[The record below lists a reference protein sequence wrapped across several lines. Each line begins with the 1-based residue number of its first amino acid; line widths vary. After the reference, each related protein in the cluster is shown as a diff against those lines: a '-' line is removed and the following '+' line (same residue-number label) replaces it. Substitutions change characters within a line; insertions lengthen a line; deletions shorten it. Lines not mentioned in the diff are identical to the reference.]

1 MFSIVVW
8 NGMDLIGLIILLVIA
23 VLIIGFIIF
32 IKVATWIED
41 CKKVRR
47 LRKESYKKAKEMR
60 DKINGDKGS
69 EEVGR
74 KM

>member
-32 IKVATWIED
+32 IKVAIWIED
-41 CKKVRR
+41 CKKARR

-60 DKINGDKGS
+60 DKINEDIGS
-69 EEVGR
+69 EKE
-74 KM
+74 

>member
-41 CKKVRR
+41 CKKARR

-60 DKINGDKGS
+60 GEIIEDKGS
-69 EEVGR
+69 EKE
-74 KM
+74 